1 MNKSIYK
8 ELEDM
13 IFHLKRVARENKMEY
28 FEVVQTFNILIE
40 QKKVE
45 KSEDFNE
52 LFPKTLNNILIENQ
66 YDMMVRFAV
75 EHFTGELAAM
85 LADYKEE

>member
-1 MNKSIYK
+1 MDESIYK
-8 ELEDM
+8 ELEDV
-13 IFHLKRVARENKMEY
+13 IFQLKKVARKNKMEY
-28 FEVVQTFNILIE
+28 FEVLQTFNILIE

-52 LFPKTLNNILIENQ
+52 LFPKTLNNILIENK
-66 YDMMVRFAV
+66 YDMMVRYAI